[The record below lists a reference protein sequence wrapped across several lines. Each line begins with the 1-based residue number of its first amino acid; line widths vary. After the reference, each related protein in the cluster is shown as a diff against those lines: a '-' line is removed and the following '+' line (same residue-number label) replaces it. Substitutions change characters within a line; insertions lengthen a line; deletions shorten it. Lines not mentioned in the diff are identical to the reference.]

1 MKYLS
6 SIKDLDANCKYI
18 AIYDDSLTYEDRGEY
33 IDHRVHR
40 EERLDFQRILTF
52 NSEKDLTEWIEKK
65 ADGRF
70 AEKYKILSVSHC
82 VITTTV
88 NPICTVVVGKN

>member
-18 AIYDDSLTYEDRGEY
+18 AIYDDFITYEDRGEY

-52 NSEKDLTEWIEKK
+52 NSDKDLNEWIEKK
-65 ADGRF
+65 AGDHF
-70 AEKYKILSVSHC
+70 EKKYKILMIYHC
-82 VITTTV
+82 DITTSVHVEVT
-88 NPICTVVVGKN
+88 IRKN